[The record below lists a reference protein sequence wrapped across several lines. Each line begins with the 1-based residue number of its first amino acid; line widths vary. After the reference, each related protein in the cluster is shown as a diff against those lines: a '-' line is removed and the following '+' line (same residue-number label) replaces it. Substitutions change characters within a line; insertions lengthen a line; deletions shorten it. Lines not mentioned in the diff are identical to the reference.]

1 MFMSRFQRKEKN
13 KKGRSE
19 IPDDYTVAVTD
30 RYAERRGH
38 GSRMERPRPSFH
50 PVERPAD
57 EFPDLHPY
65 KDKPKDL
72 T

>member
-1 MFMSRFQRKEKN
+1 MSRFQRKEKN

-38 GSRMERPRPSFH
+38 GSRMERPMAVFSLNGTAGR
-50 PVERPAD
+50 
-57 EFPDLHPY
+57 
-65 KDKPKDL
+65 
-72 T
+72 